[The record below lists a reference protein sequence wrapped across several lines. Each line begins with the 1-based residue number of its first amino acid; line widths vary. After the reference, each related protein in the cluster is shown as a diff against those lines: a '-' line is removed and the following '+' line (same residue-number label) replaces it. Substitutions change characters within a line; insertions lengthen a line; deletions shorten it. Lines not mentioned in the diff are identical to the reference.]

1 MDSRGRRRTR
11 DLYPFAG
18 AARWEAIGLPPRMKS
33 RLASVISAALAGA
46 LLPAIA
52 RAPAASPERPAAPLV
67 VVGRIDTPIHPA
79 AASYVRKL
87 LAGAERDGAELVVLG
102 LSTPGGLLTST
113 REMTSAILLS
123 KVPVATF
130 VWPSGSSAASA
141 GFFLLLAGDVAAMA
155 PGTNTG
161 AAHPVAGEGQELPK
175 TLNEKAEQDAR
186 AFIRSIARQRGRT
199 PDKAEAAVTSSLS
212 YTETEAKEANL
223 IDLVARDVPDLA
235 AQLDGRKIRRLNAKE
250 TTLRLKGFRVSDR
263 QMSGLE
269 KVVGVVSHPNVAYVL
284 FLLGLMGLYFELS
297 SPGAVLSVVVGVI
310 ALLLALYAFS
320 VLPVNLAGLALIL
333 FAILLFIAEIKV
345 VSHGILAV
353 GGAVSLIAGSLL
365 LFSGRGEETLY
376 RIDISI
382 IVPGLLLTLVIVG
395 FLTWRTLE
403 LRMRPARTGLEGMV
417 GENARVV
424 EEFAEPGRGKVLVHG
439 EYWDAEGPPG
449 LAAGETV
456 RVARVDGTRVR
467 VERRD

>member
-1 MDSRGRRRTR
+1 MTTR
-11 DLYPFAG
+11 AALLVSLALWAG
-18 AARWEAIGLPPRMKS
+18 AAIG
-33 RLASVISAALAGA
+33 
-46 LLPAIA
+46 
-52 RAPAASPERPAAPLV
+52 PAAPQPAGVLHPTV
-67 VVGRIDTPIHPA
+67 FVARIDTPIHPA
-79 AASYVRKL
+79 AASYLKKVLRS
-87 LAGAERDGAELVVLG
+87 AAEEHASLVVVG

-113 REMTSAILLS
+113 REMTSAMLQS
-123 KVPVATF
+123 TVPVATY
-130 VWPSGSSAASA
+130 VSPSGSQAASA

-155 PGTNTG
+155 PGTNAG
-161 AAHPVAGEGQELPK
+161 AAHPVGGEGQDLPK
-175 TLNEKAEQDAR
+175 TINEKAEQDAR
-186 AFIRSIARQRGRT
+186 DMIRSLARQRGRNSE
-199 PDKAEAAVTSSLS
+199 KAEAAVIKSIS
-212 YTETEAKEANL
+212 YTETEAKDAGL
-223 IDLVARDVPDLA
+223 IELIARDVPDLL
-235 AQLDGRKIRRLNAKE
+235 AQLDGRKITRVGGAVA
-250 TTLRLKGFRVSDR
+250 TLALKNPRVEQR
-263 QMSGLE
+263 EMSKAE
-269 KVVGVVSHPNVAYVL
+269 KLIGVVSHPNVAYVL

-297 SPGAVLSVVVGVI
+297 SPGAVLPGVVGGI
-310 ALLLALYAFS
+310 SLLLALYAFS

-333 FAILLFIAEIKV
+333 FAILLFVAEVKV

-376 RIDISI
+376 RIDVSI
-382 IVPGLLLTLVIVG
+382 IVPGLLLTLAIVG

-424 EEFAEPGRGKVLVHG
+424 EEFAAPGRGKVLVHG

-467 VERRD
+467 VERRN

>member
-1 MDSRGRRRTR
+1 
-11 DLYPFAG
+11 
-18 AARWEAIGLPPRMKS
+18 
-33 RLASVISAALAGA
+33 
-46 LLPAIA
+46 
-52 RAPAASPERPAAPLV
+52 
-67 VVGRIDTPIHPA
+67 
-79 AASYVRKL
+79 
-87 LAGAERDGAELVVLG
+87 
-102 LSTPGGLLTST
+102 
-113 REMTSAILLS
+113 
-123 KVPVATF
+123 
-130 VWPSGSSAASA
+130 
-141 GFFLLLAGDVAAMA
+141 MA
-155 PGTNTG
+155 PGTNAG
-161 AAHPVAGEGQELPK
+161 AAHPVGGEGQDLPK
-175 TLNEKAEQDAR
+175 TVNEKAEQDAR
-186 AFIRSIARQRGRT
+186 AMIRSLARQRGRNAE
-199 PDKAEAAVTSSLS
+199 KAEAAVIKSIS
-212 YTETEAKEANL
+212 YTETEAKDAGL
-223 IDLVARDVPDLA
+223 IELIARDVPDLL
-235 AQLDGRKIRRLNAKE
+235 AQLDGRKITRVGGAVA
-250 TTLRLKGFRVSDR
+250 TLALKNPRVEQR
-263 QMSGLE
+263 EMSRAE
-269 KVVGVVSHPNVAYVL
+269 KLIGVVSHPNVAYVL

-297 SPGAVLSVVVGVI
+297 SPGAVLPGVVGGI

-376 RIDISI
+376 RIDLSI
-382 IVPGLLLTLVIVG
+382 IVPGLLLTLAIVG